1 LTNPSNLKPAE
12 RAEAIIKTCF
22 YGDKFSIASY
32 FLTELAENAK
42 HASFDDKCYWKDVE
56 EEFKSRLTYV

>member
-12 RAEAIIKTCF
+12 RLDEIMELSNK
-22 YGDKFSIASY
+22 YGVVSIVSY

-56 EEFKSRLTYV
+56 EEFRIKTKI